1 VQASGTKQIVMA
13 FSDIRGLIYTP
24 IVPKGAKINA
34 IYIVKILG
42 IFLKILRQK
51 QLEMVSRQ
59 WFFHWENA
67 LVHIAAILQAWI
79 ATNSIQVARD
89 GVT

>member
-1 VQASGTKQIVMA
+1 VQAS
-13 FSDIRGLIYTP
+13 
-24 IVPKGAKINA
+24 AKINA

-59 WFFHWENA
+59 WFFH
-67 LVHIAAILQAWI
+67 
-79 ATNSIQVARD
+79 
-89 GVT
+89 